1 MQYEFANNLLTV
13 NVSAI
18 QAVALAVVTP
28 EFYSKFLI

>member
-18 QAVALAVVTP
+18 QAVALAVVT
-28 EFYSKFLI
+28 YTGGV